1 MQGLTTR
8 ALVKRGQKYLRAK
21 RNYFAQD
28 FINDRRRGSN
38 LIPDFDHFRGLFRKD
53 AESIDRDLKSGNNNL
68 IEGAKRKIRLAVF
81 DDHILKRSN
90 NKEMLA
96 KKEARRAN
104 KSFIDPLLK
113 NKETRAER
121 AKQLAAE
128 RASKASQVQQQTQKA
143 AESTV
148 KQGVEKVAAGLAV
161 GAKKLA
167 DKKKEQQKEFA
178 EADYKDLDSRAKKE
192 LREYRNKLAK
202 ELNFKRNEINKK
214 LADELTAAKNAKF
227 GSEFEISAAKS
238 KAHFGRNR
246 AASEASSKARFKRLD
261 SLGDTNSRRIQSEIS
276 INRHEAIADELR
288 AKKALGKSLKKIGYT
303 GLGLAG
309 TAALAYGGKKLYDKY
324 KKDQDSEKN

>member
-1 MQGLTTR
+1 METPKVAKEKASKLR
-8 ALVKRGQKYLRAK
+8 DMFNRAK
-21 RNYFAQD
+21 
-28 FINDRRRGSN
+28 
-38 LIPDFDHFRGLFRKD
+38 
-53 AESIDRDLKSGNNNL
+53 ESI
-68 IEGAKRKIRLAVF
+68 
-81 DDHILKRSN
+81 
-90 NKEMLA
+90 
-96 KKEARRAN
+96 
-104 KSFIDPLLK
+104 K
-113 NKETRAER
+113 NSKAG
-121 AKQLAAE
+121 KNAAE
-128 RASKASQVQQQTQKA
+128 FYAKHEKGVKIGGGVA
-143 AESTV
+143 AGTAL
-148 KQGVEKVAAGLAV
+148 AAGLAV

-178 EADYKDLDSRAKKE
+178 EADYKDLDSRAKRE